1 MYQQYTGAW
10 GDMVGRMCNF
20 TEPASC
26 QYAAPPGTPG
36 FDPHETELL
45 GTNGLKRLTEVVRLH
60 PSVEDG

>member
-1 MYQQYTGAW
+1 
-10 GDMVGRMCNF
+10 MVGRMCNF